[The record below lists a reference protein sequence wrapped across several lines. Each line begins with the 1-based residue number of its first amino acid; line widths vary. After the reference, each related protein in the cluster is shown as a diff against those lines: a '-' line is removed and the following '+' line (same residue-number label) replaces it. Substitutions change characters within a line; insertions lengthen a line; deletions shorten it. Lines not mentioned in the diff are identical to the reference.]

1 MLSSKQRAYLSGL
14 ANKIDPIFQ
23 IGKGGVSD
31 TLINEISLALEA
43 REIVKIKV
51 LNNSLLD
58 ARECAVE
65 IAHVTKSEVVS
76 VIGSRFVLYRKSEK
90 DPKINLPKGN

>member
-1 MLSSKQRAYLSGL
+1 MLTSKQRAFLSGL
-14 ANKIDPIFQ
+14 ASKIDPIFQ
-23 IGKGGVSD
+23 IGKGGITD
-31 TLINEISLALEA
+31 TLASEISLALDA
-43 REIVKIKV
+43 RELVKIKV

-65 IAHVTKSEVVS
+65 LAQKTGSEVVA

-90 DPKINLPKGN
+90 DPKIILPKEN